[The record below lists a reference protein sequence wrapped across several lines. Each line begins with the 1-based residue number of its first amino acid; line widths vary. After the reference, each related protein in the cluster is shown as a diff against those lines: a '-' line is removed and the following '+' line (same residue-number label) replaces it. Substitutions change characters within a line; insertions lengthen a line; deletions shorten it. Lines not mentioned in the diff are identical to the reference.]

1 MFCRKCGREIPDD
14 SEFCPKCGEKM
25 ITEVL
30 EEQKIEQA
38 KPKDSGLQVCS
49 KCGKPIPKGNMFCPS
64 CGTDIPSVEIVSENA
79 ATPKNRSKKGTII
92 GIVAAAAVAVFA
104 AIFIPIQVHN
114 YKNSFPEFEK
124 HLDSDGRYTIDKY
137 VGDEEDVVIPDI
149 IKGKPVYTIN
159 EYAFSGKNIK
169 SVQIGKNTR
178 IIGSGAFMDCLN
190 LETVSFSN
198 EDPQSMGNLVFFD
211 QAFKNCSMLK
221 SVEFPS
227 MGIHIFS
234 EAFYGCKKL
243 SEIRLSDVLSIEDS
257 AFENCSGLSYVQ
269 FENIEFTP
277 RCFANCTALSKVSCN
292 GCGNLIAKQAF
303 SGCTN
308 LTSFIVGEKT
318 YSSPSELESAGI
330 AVGAGAFNKCENFKD
345 SESVTHNNP
354 NTPRMTYDTIVN
366 SNGYYEDV
374 CDYVFYDDPSVYGT
388 WETVGFV
395 HVQNLE
401 AWEFGTV
408 MPSGDVSGCMV
419 QNLELLSDG
428 TAKINGIVQAK
439 WTNGFVITTMISTQT
454 VNKFYTVFINGIEYL
469 AIEHKSGDY
478 STNKVVECYFILT
491 RKSGGSGNNSETVT
505 PTSHKFSDYTMTEL
519 SWFSPQKIADSFGSP
534 ELTRPGIDYY
544 DGAEVY
550 YYSDGDSL
558 SYLKSS
564 FIKSIVV
571 FGGKEQVVIDDVHL
585 GESIDYYNNRLS
597 FDAYDALEVA
607 YEIQG
612 LGARYDLPV
621 RYTMDGTTYNVTYR
635 FDMDTM
641 IAYAAEVSL
650 VVPMGY

>member
-1 MFCRKCGREIPDD
+1 MFCRKCGKEIPDD
-14 SEFCPKCGEKM
+14 SEYCPKCGAKM
-25 ITEVL
+25 IAEAL
-30 EEQKIEQA
+30 EERKIEQS
-38 KPKDSGLQVCS
+38 KLEESGLLVCAV
-49 KCGKPIPKGNMFCPS
+49 CGKPIPKGNMFCPS
-64 CGTDIPSVEIVSENA
+64 CGTDIPSVEIVSGNTA
-79 ATPKNRSKKGTII
+79 APKKRSNKGTII

-159 EYAFSGKNIK
+159 EYAFSGKKIK

-227 MGIHIFS
+227 TGIHIFS

-318 YSSPSELESAGI
+318 YSYPSELENAGI
-330 AVGAGAFNKCENFKD
+330 VVGAGAFYKCENFKD
-345 SESVTHNNP
+345 SE
-354 NTPRMTYDTIVN
+354 
-366 SNGYYEDV
+366 
-374 CDYVFYDDPSVYGT
+374 
-388 WETVGFV
+388 
-395 HVQNLE
+395 
-401 AWEFGTV
+401 
-408 MPSGDVSGCMV
+408 
-419 QNLELLSDG
+419 
-428 TAKINGIVQAK
+428 
-439 WTNGFVITTMISTQT
+439 
-454 VNKFYTVFINGIEYL
+454 
-469 AIEHKSGDY
+469 
-478 STNKVVECYFILT
+478 
-491 RKSGGSGNNSETVT
+491 TVT
-505 PTSHKFSDYTMTEL
+505 PARNKFSDYSAVELAQMTYEKFV
-519 SWFSPQKIADSFGSP
+519 STFGNPEWSRFGSA
-534 ELTRPGIDYY
+534 YY
-544 DGAEVY
+544 DKAEVRI
-550 YYSDGDSL
+550 SGNTMNENRGRL
-558 SYLKSS
+558 Q
-564 FIKSIVV
+564 SIVV
-571 FGGKEQVVIDDVHL
+571 FGGKEQVVINDVHL
-585 GESIDYYNNRLS
+585 GESVDYYNARLS
-597 FDAYDALEVA
+597 FNAYDALEIQ
-607 YEIQG
+607 YEVQG

-621 RYTMDGTTYNVTYR
+621 RYTVNNKIYKVIYR
-635 FDMDTM
+635 FNENTM
-641 IAYAAEVSL
+641 IAYAAEVEVLS
-650 VVPMGY
+650 